1 MLGGLYDISKC
12 ALGCANVE
20 VGQDFATV
28 HSSTLEDYEKGI
40 LLMSNAV

>member
-1 MLGGLYDISKC
+1 MKFSSVKRFF
-12 ALGCANVE
+12 ALGCAHVE

-28 HSSTLEDYEKGI
+28 HTSTLEDYEKGI